1 MLSKD
6 LFSNIRTLAE
16 FASTREFVGGSERR
30 TVAYSSVREDSSLV
44 PTPKLPV
51 EVELCKNSTS
61 A

>member
-1 MLSKD
+1 MKNRL
-6 LFSNIRTLAE
+6 LAE
-16 FASTREFVGGSERR
+16 FVSAEEFKEAMERR

-51 EVELCKNSTS
+51 EVELCKSSIS